1 MLGIPPDSVRVVVGD
16 VGGGFGM
23 KTTLYAEDVLAAYCT
38 RKLKRPVKWTAER
51 MEEFLS
57 ASQGR
62 DVNSKAELALDANGR
77 ILALRVS
84 SRANLGAYAT
94 PAGVVIQLLIGPWV
108 STSVYDIQTID
119 VHIKGVLTNTTPTGP
134 YRGAGRP
141 EAIYII
147 ERLMDAAARQ
157 TGIDRIELRRR
168 NFIRPEQMPYTN
180 PMDKTYDSGQ
190 FEKVMDQ
197 GLSSPTG
204 TDSTSA
210 RPSRRRAASCA
221 GRGSRRSSNGPART
235 CSTSAS
241 R

>member
-1 MLGIPPDSVRVVVGD
+1 M
-16 VGGGFGM
+16 
-23 KTTLYAEDVLAAYCT
+23 LAAYCT

-57 ASQGR
+57 ATQGR

-94 PAGVVIQLLIGPWV
+94 PAGVVIQLVIGPWV
-108 STSVYDIQTID
+108 ATSVYDIQTID
-119 VHIKGVLTNTTPTGP
+119 IHIKAILTNTTPTGP

-141 EAIYII
+141 EAIYMI
-147 ERLMDAAARQ
+147 ERLMDAAARKL
-157 TGIDRIELRRR
+157 GIDRIELRRR

-180 PMDKTYDSGQ
+180 PMGKTYDSGQ

-197 GLSSPTG
+197 GLELADWSG
-204 TDSTSA
+204 FAGA
-210 RPSRRRAASCA
+210 RPNRRRAASCA

-235 CSTSAS
+235 CSPSAS
-241 R
+241 P